1 MQPFLARKL
10 ATASSREVDAMWQA
24 AKKGFERFMPKNG
37 TPSGSKAESKA
48 RDEDSNDD
56 KEKGDGEKKNEPPP
70 PHVLMGAAIVALLLY
85 GAFAG
90 GGEQGQEISLQQ
102 FLSQVLAQ
110 GKVERCVVLNNKV
123 VRVYL
128 KGDAHDH
135 AAFHFSIGSVDAFER
150 RLEEYQIHDM
160 KIDSA
165 AMVPVIYSNETSM
178 FSEAMKFAPTLLFI
192 GFWLWMMRGMGSGM
206 AGMGTGGGG
215 ANNIFSIGKAK
226 PTVIK
231 GEQKVKVTF
240 NDVAGLQEAKQE
252 IMEFVDFLK
261 NPEKFNSL
269 GAKIPKGALLVG
281 PPCTGK
287 TLLAKAVAGEAGV
300 PFFSMSGSDF
310 IEMFV
315 GVGPSRVRDLFKSAR
330 AAAPC
335 IVFIDEIDAVGR
347 KRSKGGF
354 SGGNDERENTLNQL
368 LVEMDGFV
376 PTTGIVILAG
386 TNRADILD
394 PALLRP
400 GRFDRQ
406 VLVDK
411 PDIAGRVAIFRVHL
425 KDLKLGDKIED
436 IARRMATL
444 TPGFSGADIM
454 NCCNEAALIAARR
467 KKEMIDVTDFESA
480 IERIIGGMEKSTKVL
495 SPVEK
500 KTVAY
505 HEAGHAIAGW
515 YLEHADPLLK
525 VSIVPRGG
533 AALGYNQFLPR
544 EVSLYSK
551 EQLLDMMCM
560 ALGGR
565 VAEELVFKVIT
576 TGASDDLDRVTKIAY
591 SQVALYG
598 MNEKVGRLS
607 FKQDE
612 QSFTKPYSEATA
624 QLIDDEVRMLLL
636 RATCGTFVHWHVCSR
651 LRVRCASLATWHTS
665 EPSPSSLKSARN

>member
-1 MQPFLARKL
+1 
-10 ATASSREVDAMWQA
+10 
-24 AKKGFERFMPKNG
+24 
-37 TPSGSKAESKA
+37 
-48 RDEDSNDD
+48 
-56 KEKGDGEKKNEPPP
+56 
-70 PHVLMGAAIVALLLY
+70 
-85 GAFAG
+85 
-90 GGEQGQEISLQQ
+90 
-102 FLSQVLAQ
+102 
-110 GKVERCVVLNNKV
+110 
-123 VRVYL
+123 
-128 KGDAHDH
+128 
-135 AAFHFSIGSVDAFER
+135 
-150 RLEEYQIHDM
+150 
-160 KIDSA
+160 
-165 AMVPVIYSNETSM
+165 
-178 FSEAMKFAPTLLFI
+178 
-192 GFWLWMMRGMGSGM
+192 
-206 AGMGTGGGG
+206 
-215 ANNIFSIGKAK
+215 
-226 PTVIK
+226 
-231 GEQKVKVTF
+231 VKVTF

-261 NPEKFNSL
+261 NPGKFNSL

-281 PPCTGK
+281 PPGTGK

-330 AAAPC
+330 ASAPC

-376 PTTGIVILAG
+376 PTTGIIVLAG

-425 KDLKLGDKIED
+425 KDLKLSDKIED

-467 KKEMIDVTDFESA
+467 KKDMIDVTDFEAA

-505 HEAGHAIAGW
+505 HEAGHAVAGW
-515 YLEHADPLLK
+515 FLEHADPLLK
-525 VSIVPRGG
+525 VSIVPRGS

-624 QLIDDEVRMLLL
+624 QLIDDEVRVRGCRNLL
-636 RATCGTFVHWHVCSR
+636 SI
-651 LRVRCASLATWHTS
+651 
-665 EPSPSSLKSARN
+665 